1 VDGRAA
7 RWQAHKDER
16 RRLVVDTAIA
26 MVEAGEG
33 DASVADIGARAG
45 LSRSVVYR
53 LFADRREIDVAVQ
66 RRVLAGLRAD
76 ILAALTLSG
85 TIRETLAGVIGVYV
99 EWAAAHPRLH
109 RLADYD
115 TAIDGNGPLQQVV
128 GEIATGAVDLLE
140 AAIDQLRGDLPMP
153 SRGLTEPFA
162 HGLVGMVFATVR
174 RWVHR
179 SGGEVEADLLV
190 GLLTAA
196 VWAQIDVLARAIGL
210 QVDPDGPVEEWFRP
224 DAP

>member
-7 RWQAHKDER
+7 RWQAHNEER
-16 RRLVVDTAIA
+16 RRLVLDAAIA

-33 DASVADIGARAG
+33 DASVAEIGARAG

-53 LFADRREIDVAVQ
+53 LFADRREIDLAVQ
-66 RRVLAGLRAD
+66 RRVLEGLRAD
-76 ILAALTLSG
+76 ILAALTLTG
-85 TIRETLAGVIGVYV
+85 TIRETLSRIIGVYV
-99 EWAAAHPRLH
+99 SWAAAHPRLH

-128 GEIATGAVDLLE
+128 AEIATGAVDLLE
-140 AAIDQLRGDLPMP
+140 AAIDQLRGCLPMP
-153 SRGLTEPFA
+153 PRGLTEPFA

-179 SGGEVEADLLV
+179 SGGEVEAEVLV
-190 GLLTAA
+190 DLLTAA
-196 VWAQIDVLARAIGL
+196 VWAQIDVLVRTLGL

-224 DAP
+224 ER